1 VSARQQGEL
10 VVISGPC
17 RGIRI
22 PISLDLM
29 RIGREHTCEIHL
41 EDEAASR
48 VHSEILRRDDALIL
62 RDLKSTNG
70 TFHNDARITEITLQ
84 NGDRIGIGDS
94 VLQLQIP
101 QRADK
106 PGPQV
111 IFSQDVKTPISGI
124 NMSLGDTRFLT
135 MEAGASADDVQKQ
148 FTLLYEFISDVSGIL
163 HQPAL
168 LERALGRFFDAFP
181 AERGFILLMTPEG
194 VPGLQVTRVR
204 DGTAPEGSIEISRT
218 MLQLLLQKKESFLSL
233 NPTTDERL
241 ADSESVRRLQ
251 AASIIGV
258 PLKVKDR
265 VGGMIYLDTSNPAEP
280 LTETNLKLCTAMAL
294 QLAVC
299 LENTRLYT
307 ELLNAAEFNN
317 AVLRALSSG
326 ILVVDISGRI
336 MHANRAAMDILDKVE
351 AQILNHPLSEF
362 PELAEFQLA
371 VKTTLANG
379 KPEDRYELKLKTGTG
394 IVTLG
399 LSTSLLTDHGGKVN
413 GVVIS
418 FRNLGAL
425 KKLEEQVR
433 RVHYLD
439 ALGQMAAG
447 VAHEIRNPLNSI
459 RGFTQM
465 ILENEE
471 NNATTVEYTKIVL
484 EEVDRMNHIVQDMLD
499 FSRQRQLTLLPLS
512 LPKLMEDLVR
522 DMQID
527 ARQAKI
533 ALEILE
539 PGEEL
544 PSVLGNRDKLRQV
557 FRNVI
562 LNAIQA
568 CKAGGSVTIGFQPII
583 SQVLDPKTKSL
594 DKTVPVREVVVHIND
609 TGCGMTTDV
618 MRKIFDPFFTKKETG
633 TGLGLSIS
641 QKIVEQH
648 HGRIEVKSEVGSG
661 STFSVH
667 FPAIKVAE

>member
-1 VSARQQGEL
+1 
-10 VVISGPC
+10 
-17 RGIRI
+17 
-22 PISLDLM
+22 
-29 RIGREHTCEIHL
+29 
-41 EDEAASR
+41 
-48 VHSEILRRDDALIL
+48 
-62 RDLKSTNG
+62 
-70 TFHNDARITEITLQ
+70 
-84 NGDRIGIGDS
+84 
-94 VLQLQIP
+94 
-101 QRADK
+101 
-106 PGPQV
+106 
-111 IFSQDVKTPISGI
+111 
-124 NMSLGDTRFLT
+124 
-135 MEAGASADDVQKQ
+135 
-148 FTLLYEFISDVSGIL
+148 
-163 HQPAL
+163 
-168 LERALGRFFDAFP
+168 
-181 AERGFILLMTPEG
+181 
-194 VPGLQVTRVR
+194 
-204 DGTAPEGSIEISRT
+204 
-218 MLQLLLQKKESFLSL
+218 
-233 NPTTDERL
+233 
-241 ADSESVRRLQ
+241 
-251 AASIIGV
+251 
-258 PLKVKDR
+258 
-265 VGGMIYLDTSNPAEP
+265 
-280 LTETNLKLCTAMAL
+280 
-294 QLAVC
+294 
-299 LENTRLYT
+299 
-307 ELLNAAEFNN
+307 
-317 AVLRALSSG
+317 
-326 ILVVDISGRI
+326 
-336 MHANRAAMDILDKVE
+336 
-351 AQILNHPLSEF
+351 
-362 PELAEFQLA
+362 
-371 VKTTLANG
+371 
-379 KPEDRYELKLKTGTG
+379 
-394 IVTLG
+394 
-399 LSTSLLTDHGGKVN
+399 
-413 GVVIS
+413 
-418 FRNLGAL
+418 
-425 KKLEEQVR
+425 
-433 RVHYLD
+433 
-439 ALGQMAAG
+439 
-447 VAHEIRNPLNSI
+447 
-459 RGFTQM
+459 M

-499 FSRQRQLTLLPLS
+499 FARQRQLTLLPLS